1 MFDKIAVL
9 MRGKLVFFGK
19 PEDALKHLNAAN
31 FNELYSKLEEPV
43 NEGVKQHGESN
54 RTNLE
59 DQTAEQWRQKFLAT
73 PQYKQLVEQP
83 LSQIGTLPR
92 SVVKKRRRLGIFGAI
107 RQWMTLSRR
116 YTEVLLKDK
125 LNLFILFAQAPVIAI
140 LTFIVMGANRPRDF
154 VYFVLTVVA
163 IWFGT
168 SVSAREIVR
177 EAPIYKRE
185 RMFNL
190 GIIPYLFSKLFVL
203 GVIVFFQCVL
213 LYLPLKFFHATGL
226 MPLPGFLYGIPHF
239 WVILLTAAVGIGT
252 GLLVSSLV
260 RTSRMATSLVPLIL
274 IPQILFAGLVGVP
287 YGLNR
292 VVSMTIPAAWSFDT
306 MKRFS
311 TLETLEPEGADPR
324 DKTKGLGLYKFVESE
339 NEKALEKAKKDVE
352 NLKQISGGDIQSS
365 DPSIADQL
373 VVPEIKKVPDDL
385 SSYVTFLHPWM
396 NEVLNQFVLVLM
408 FWILTVCT
416 LVVLRLKD
424 IR

>member
-1 MFDKIAVL
+1 
-9 MRGKLVFFGK
+9 
-19 PEDALKHLNAAN
+19 
-31 FNELYSKLEEPV
+31 
-43 NEGVKQHGESN
+43 
-54 RTNLE
+54 
-59 DQTAEQWRQKFLAT
+59 
-73 PQYKQLVEQP
+73 
-83 LSQIGTLPR
+83 
-92 SVVKKRRRLGIFGAI
+92 
-107 RQWMTLSRR
+107 
-116 YTEVLLKDK
+116 
-125 LNLFILFAQAPVIAI
+125 
-140 LTFIVMGANRPRDF
+140 MGSNRPRDF
-154 VYFVLTVVA
+154 VYFVLTIVA

-177 EAPIYKRE
+177 ESSIYKRE

-203 GVIVFFQCVL
+203 GLIVFFQCVL
-213 LYLPLKFFHATGL
+213 LYLPLKFVHVVGL
-226 MPLPGFLYGIPHF
+226 MPMPGFLYGIPQF
-239 WVILLTAAVGIGT
+239 WVMLLTAAVGIGT

-292 VVSMTIPAAWSFDT
+292 VISMTVPAAWSFDT

-311 TLETLEPEGADPR
+311 TLETLEPEGAEQR
-324 DKTKGLGLYKFVESE
+324 DNTKGMGLYKFVESE
-339 NEKALEKAKKDVE
+339 NEKALEKAKRDLD
-352 NLKQISGGDIQSS
+352 NLKQISGGDLQGS

-385 SSYVTFLHPWM
+385 SHYVTFLHPWM
-396 NEVLNQFVLVLM
+396 NEILNQFILVLM

-416 LVVLRLKD
+416 LIVLRLKD